1 MKCAY
6 CEETFREFHSYK
18 LHLKVFHNKNSYD
31 DKLLCG
37 QNCCPRDFS
46 RFQTL
51 RAHIIKVHEPSLSVV
66 SPSSKGIDY
75 NGAEES
81 ENMDVCDFS
90 VDDNCQMLSSACFSS
105 TSLQTAQFMQER
117 VTNGNICHDSAL
129 FVAKLRSNLKI
140 PLCTVSQIIDDCKD
154 MLSASVSAIRHDVQ
168 SLTNDYSIPQEK
180 VESLYQVMEVLE
192 NPFIGIESSWN
203 HSKYLTQSGFF
214 VEPQTFLIDSVIVPG
229 HCSSSCQVKK
239 LTGEFVSTRKV
250 IEKVLCLPGVLEHV
264 QSRLSAI
271 EKDEDVICD
280 FLDGQLWRNH
290 PVRLQHSNEEN
301 TVVIPVFDF
310 YDDLETANAL
320 GSHAVIHK
328 IGVKYTVVKSF
339 SPAVNAKLENLF
351 LNMIFK
357 SADRT
362 ASGLLDMYIHE
373 MTELENNGFTLT
385 IPDGRQ
391 YQVYVIMVQL
401 TGDNLGLNGML
412 GFVESFTANYP
423 CRLCK
428 VARARFDETFI
439 EQSHMLRTRDSY
451 EADVCL
457 NNPSLT
463 GIKESCPYN
472 ALPSFHVTDNVFC
485 DIMHD
490 IAEGVARYLMAS
502 LLNSFILKRKYFS
515 LENLNV
521 RLVGYMYDHSCP
533 PPPLSADHIKNM
545 SLTLSAAEMINL
557 VLGLNLMIGDLVPVG
572 DVEWEVFLMFR
583 LIVLYCFGTVFC
595 AEELQYLQII
605 ISEFLQ
611 EYRSVFGGSLTLKF
625 HNMIHYPRVI
635 MC

>member
-1 MKCAY
+1 
-6 CEETFREFHSYK
+6 
-18 LHLKVFHNKNSYD
+18 
-31 DKLLCG
+31 
-37 QNCCPRDFS
+37 
-46 RFQTL
+46 
-51 RAHIIKVHEPSLSVV
+51 
-66 SPSSKGIDY
+66 
-75 NGAEES
+75 
-81 ENMDVCDFS
+81 
-90 VDDNCQMLSSACFSS
+90 
-105 TSLQTAQFMQER
+105 
-117 VTNGNICHDSAL
+117 
-129 FVAKLRSNLKI
+129 
-140 PLCTVSQIIDDCKD
+140 
-154 MLSASVSAIRHDVQ
+154 
-168 SLTNDYSIPQEK
+168 
-180 VESLYQVMEVLE
+180 
-192 NPFIGIESSWN
+192 
-203 HSKYLTQSGFF
+203 
-214 VEPQTFLIDSVIVPG
+214 
-229 HCSSSCQVKK
+229 
-239 LTGEFVSTRKV
+239 
-250 IEKVLCLPGVLEHV
+250 
-264 QSRLSAI
+264 
-271 EKDEDVICD
+271 
-280 FLDGQLWRNH
+280 
-290 PVRLQHSNEEN
+290 
-301 TVVIPVFDF
+301 
-310 YDDLETANAL
+310 
-320 GSHAVIHK
+320 VIHK